1 MFFKNRKA
9 KKQEQEQQEQL
20 EQHIAEIFFTNSALY
35 KALDKTKD
43 LNNENMPVDVL
54 STILYEIIFVEN
66 HGKDAHEWSSQIF
79 YPSGS
84 ELTPGKIV
92 NLAFTEKLNWV
103 NIRANMLSES
113 HVCGYRSGVNYYG
126 KSYTSSECIDYSMNY
141 IKSGDCADSILE
153 YIIMPYFYTYQGVEA
168 EDKLVELLRRQLY
181 STIEFCLSPYV
192 SNRFITRQYR
202 EIEMYTFFI
211 HNIKYLNCKDMRKK
225 VADFLVLTDNKYIG
239 EVE

>member
-9 KKQEQEQQEQL
+9 KKQEQQEQEQL

-35 KALDKTKD
+35 KALNKTKD
-43 LNNENMPVDVL
+43 INNKNMPVDVL
-54 STILYEIIFVEN
+54 STILYEIIFIDN
-66 HGKDAHEWSSQIF
+66 YGKDAHEWSSQIF

-84 ELTPGKIV
+84 ELTLGKIV
-92 NLAFTEKLNWV
+92 NLAFTENLNWV
-103 NIRANMLSES
+103 NIRANMLSKS

-141 IKSGDCADSILE
+141 IKSGDCDDSILE
-153 YIIMPYFYTYQGVEA
+153 HIIMPYPNTYQELEA
-168 EDKLVELLRRQLY
+168 EGKLVELLRRHLY
-181 STIEFCLSPYV
+181 STIEFCLFPYV
-192 SNRFITRQYR
+192 PTGFINRQNRKIA
-202 EIEMYTFFI
+202 MYTFFA
-211 HNIKYLNCKDMRKK
+211 HNIKYLNCRDMRKK